1 LRFRE
6 AERKVDLEKKLMPG
20 VPEQPVD
27 PLAARNPELEAAL
40 SQWDAQPI
48 PALVARMR
56 AQAAAFGFG
65 ILLQTLSKA
74 TAIASAGTSYAIVA
88 AAERFCADTTATMD
102 PALEVSRAPA
112 ITDLQRLI
120 AVLYASV
127 KPDRDP
133 SLGWVVLQLSAL
145 TASSAELAARCYFH
159 VGLLSDDLTLSFRA
173 FTWARSK
180 AEEGEVPDL
189 LAPSELNR
197 ARCYFR
203 LEKYKEAEES
213 ARFAKELFEL
223 MQRWGPQTA
232 NVEAAA
238 VIESASH
245 LIESDVAAAAALV
258 RPLLVHKDAGASAPE
273 YPDATMILGKCIEL
287 QVRPVMERARN
298 GDIKG
303 VESYDSALALA
314 AETDYGYPNE
324 ASDRVILG
332 ICLLHTEQPA
342 EALKQFEL
350 AESLARAGD
359 TPRVLLNALLAHL
372 EYLVTIGDKQALSL
386 SSEALSL
393 TDELKQSGRGHEAEI
408 LRGYALRQAGNIQ
421 AAVEHFGRA
430 NEGMHGID
438 FRVPWILCLLEAG
451 RDSSALEATEALT
464 AELCSAEPATI
475 AVGGQHLKT
484 LMWELLKRGHIG
496 PAQHLSGVLQSPAPD
511 TARLVELSGLPL
523 EEFKARAAAAL
534 ATAFAQQAAGELAAA
549 TAALVQLFS
558 VAIVQGASEIA
569 LSSGYALGETLLISG
584 NSVAA
589 YKIFQEVANRA
600 KDTNPVIYAIA
611 MIKSGTA
618 LVQKGEAGAGIV
630 LQTAGVDLCR
640 SRGSS
645 IFLTTGL
652 AEATETALLLN
663 FNDIAKSF
671 ADEFES
677 IGPKYPPQNREWLT
691 SIPARVASR
700 MGNWEKARPLF
711 RATIA
716 ELERKRAQF
725 KTASQQRTW
734 GQKQADFYG
743 HAIEGAIRAND
754 GAEAVYYLELARNR
768 YLNAVTHRENSSAP
782 KNADPTSKEAW
793 VHLTAASISDRLP
806 PKCAIV
812 WCIAFTL
819 GMGVVSA
826 TRVQG
831 ELKFVCRFYPELSN
845 AERQKLFEGDAE
857 IPFWESRGGRSWNQ
871 AIEHV
876 VEVVRTRMWPPI
888 LAAIDQPVPHIVLL
902 PSFGC
907 SQLPMIAAAPEQWPD
922 QTPLS
927 VSFAPSVRSLT
938 AYTDIASHRPDSLIQ
953 FENPT
958 EDSTLVC
965 CSLERRAVGS
975 AFGTNATVLRGRR
988 ASASRVAEAFT
999 QSDIVHFMG
1008 HAWCDWDEPLN
1019 SGLLCAQ
1026 APNQPQELRVRDLLA
1041 APRSVGSHLIVLSAC
1056 EISNVRPGDSQNDFV
1071 ALPATLL
1078 ALGARCVISPRWQ
1091 VDDVAASMLVANLC
1105 RRWLSEGASLV
1116 EALYGARRWLR
1127 EEVTRSTVED
1137 WLKSAGDQVLDPDR
1151 LSQIISSFA
1160 NRYQADEHPFSH
1172 VMHWGAF
1179 ELTGDPFPF
1188 GVQHG

>member
-1 LRFRE
+1 
-6 AERKVDLEKKLMPG
+6 MPG
-20 VPEQPVD
+20 LPEQSGD
-27 PLAARNPELEAAL
+27 PLAARDPELEAAL

-48 PALVARMR
+48 QALVARMR
-56 AQAAAFGFG
+56 AQAAAFGFDV
-65 ILLQTLSKA
+65 LLQTLSKA
-74 TAIASAGTSYAIVA
+74 TPIASAGTSYAIVA
-88 AAERFCADTTATMD
+88 AAEHFCADPTATMD

-112 ITDLQRLI
+112 ITDLHRLI

-127 KPDRDP
+127 KPDRDS
-133 SLGWVVLQLSAL
+133 SLSWVVLQLSGV

-159 VGLLSDDLTLSFRA
+159 IGLLSDDLTLSFRA

-180 AEEGEVPDL
+180 AEEGKVRDL

-238 VIESASH
+238 IIESASH
-245 LIESDVAAAAALV
+245 LIELDVSAAAAQV
-258 RPLLVHKDAGASAPE
+258 RPLLVRTDPGASAPDD
-273 YPDATMILGKCIEL
+273 PDATMILGKCIEL
-287 QVRPVMERARN
+287 QVRPLMEQARR
-298 GDIKG
+298 GDIQG

-314 AETDYGYPNE
+314 AETGYRYPAE

-332 ICLLHTEQPA
+332 ICLAHSEQPA

-350 AESLARAGD
+350 AESLARARD
-359 TPRVLLNALLAHL
+359 TPKVLLNALLAHL
-372 EYLVTIGDKQALSL
+372 EYLVTIGDKQALTL

-393 TDELKQSGRGHEAEI
+393 TNELEQSGRGHEAE
-408 LRGYALRQAGNIQ
+408 LLHGYALRQAGDIQ
-421 AAVEHFGRA
+421 AAVEHFAHA
-430 NEGMHGID
+430 NEGMQGID

-464 AELCSAEPATI
+464 AQLYGAEPATI
-475 AVGGQHLKT
+475 TAGGQHLKA
-484 LMWELLKRGHIG
+484 LMSELLKRGHIG

-534 ATAFAQQAAGELAAA
+534 AAAVAQQAAGELAAA

-558 VAIVQGASEIA
+558 VAVVQDAAEIA
-569 LSSGYALGETLLISG
+569 LSAGYVLGETLLISG

-600 KDTNPVIYAIA
+600 KDTNPDIYAIA
-611 MIKSGTA
+611 IIKSGTA
-618 LVQKGEAGAGIV
+618 LVQQGEAGAGIV
-630 LQTAGVDLCR
+630 LQTAGIDLCR

-645 IFLTTGL
+645 TFLTTGL

-671 ADEFES
+671 ADEFEF
-677 IGPKYPPQNREWLT
+677 IGAKYPPQNREWLT

-754 GAEAVYYLELARNR
+754 GTEAVYYLELARNR
-768 YLNAVTHRENSSAP
+768 YLNAVTHREDSS
-782 KNADPTSKEAW
+782 
-793 VHLTAASISDRLP
+793 AASISERLP
-806 PKCAIV
+806 PKCAFV

-819 GMGVVSA
+819 GMGVVCA
-826 TRVQG
+826 TRAQG
-831 ELKFVCRFYPELSN
+831 ELKFVCRFYPELSSS
-845 AERQKLFEGDAE
+845 ERQKLFEGDAE

-938 AYTDIASHRPDSLIQ
+938 AYVDIASHRPDSLTQ

-958 EDSTLVC
+958 EDSALVC
-965 CSLERRAVGS
+965 CSMERRAVGS
-975 AFGTNATVLRGRR
+975 AFGTNAKVLRGRR

-999 QSDIVHFMG
+999 HSGIVHFMG

-1041 APRSVGSHLIVLSAC
+1041 APRSVESRLIVLSAC

-1071 ALPATLL
+1071 ALPAALL

-1160 NRYQADEHPFSH
+1160 SGYQADEHPFCH

-1188 GVQHG
+1188 GVQHD